1 MTDHAD
7 ISRRLALAIGW
18 KDDGIGI
25 DDWPDPDV
33 VVFSE
38 DYGRVSWCAVWC
50 NNDWRTFDYRDPSVI
65 WPIAEHFNCF
75 PTLSDGGRLWFC
87 GAHHDGSLVWSETA
101 SLTVALAVI
110 GQDGRP

>member
-7 ISRRLALAIGW
+7 ISRRLALAIGHTKVQAFNPP
-18 KDDGIGI
+18 KDMRILVWTDTG
-25 DDWPDPDV
+25 
-33 VVFSE
+33 
-38 DYGRVSWCAVWC
+38 YRV
-50 NNDWRTFDYRDPSVI
+50 FDYRAFDVI
-65 WPIAEHFNCF
+65 WPIAERFNCF

-87 GAHHDGSLVWSETA
+87 GAHHDGSLVWSESA